1 MYTDIYTVHKST
13 CNCTSHF
20 NDTAATYNMI
30 IVKFEDWRVGRS
42 YIVLVIVF
50 VLKCNRTQKL

>member
-1 MYTDIYTVHKST
+1 
-13 CNCTSHF
+13 
-20 NDTAATYNMI
+20 MI